1 MAPTTGIATESRS
14 WREPLS
20 GNTTVERP
28 ISVSVPSAAA
38 AAESGRPRAI
48 PVAGGSEQL
57 LQLELDQSDLQS
69 AATNAAIQYFDTPN
83 DQWCVRKGWVS
94 TDDNGREYVTVS
106 SAPPVVILQYVHGRF
121 GAFDGWPQQQTR
133 YNR

>member
-1 MAPTTGIATESRS
+1 MASTIGIETESRS
-14 WREPLS
+14 WRESLS
-20 GNTTVERP
+20 GNSTVERP
-28 ISVSVPSAAA
+28 VSVPIPSATTT
-38 AAESGRPRAI
+38 ESGRPRAI

-57 LQLELDQSDLQS
+57 LQLQLDQSDLQS
-69 AATNAAIQYFDTPN
+69 AAANAASQYFDTPN
-83 DQWCVRKGWVS
+83 DQWCVRKGWVC

-121 GAFDGWPQQQTR
+121 GSFDGWPQQQTR

>member
-1 MAPTTGIATESRS
+1 MASTIGIETESRS
-14 WREPLS
+14 WRESLS
-20 GNTTVERP
+20 GNNTVERP
-28 ISVSVPSAAA
+28 VSVPVPSAATT
-38 AAESGRPRAI
+38 ESGRPRAI

-57 LQLELDQSDLQS
+57 LQLQLDQSDLQS
-69 AATNAAIQYFDTPN
+69 AAANAASQYFDTPN
-83 DQWCVRKGWVS
+83 DQWCVRKGWVC

-121 GAFDGWPQQQTR
+121 GSFDGWPQQQTR

>member
-1 MAPTTGIATESRS
+1 MASTTGIATESRS
-14 WREPLS
+14 WRESLS
-20 GNTTVERP
+20 GNSIVERP
-28 ISVSVPSAAA
+28 VSVPVPSAATT
-38 AAESGRPRAI
+38 ESGRPRAI

-57 LQLELDQSDLQS
+57 LQLQLDQSDLQS
-69 AATNAAIQYFDTPN
+69 AAVKAATQYYDTPN
-83 DQWCVRKGWVS
+83 DQWCVRKGWVC

-121 GAFDGWPQQQTR
+121 GSFDGWPQQQTR